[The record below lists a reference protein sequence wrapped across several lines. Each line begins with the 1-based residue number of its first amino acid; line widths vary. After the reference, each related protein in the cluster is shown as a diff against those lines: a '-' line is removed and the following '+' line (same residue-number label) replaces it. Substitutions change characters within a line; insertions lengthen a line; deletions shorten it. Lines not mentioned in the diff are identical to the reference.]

1 DTIPCASQ
9 IGGTSFLWMEE
20 QRKRQIAERLARRPE
35 GRIGALDSA
44 MDSVL
49 EIQNQAK
56 QQLQRVAMA
65 AAPIEVLPPCK
76 RQKKNP
82 SCLGTSPVLPATS
95 TADWSS
101 LQLDIVRRIADSF
114 LATNDIDCYMD
125 LRTVCHSWRYATDD
139 PKENILDYQ
148 FLPRRWIILD
158 EVFQSGTRCLLV
170 NTATGRILHKELPL
184 LSDYYIVTTTLDG
197 FFVLADRRPPHA
209 ARVFNP
215 LTGGII
221 PFTVPVPP
229 EVKVTCSLCF
239 EFASPMLTL
248 LSKSCCKIY
257 ISSPHSIRTENFEI
271 SLYGL
276 FRRAVKGD
284 LAGLWWLPAGSS
296 ESAETAA
303 VNAIGKISNVM
314 KSLHVDPLKFFS
326 SDPPD
331 MGLADDT
338 KCFLMDFGGQLLA
351 TIKGQLVQIFR
362 YEAKNGV
369 LLHLK
374 SIGNH
379 AIFLGHH
386 KCLAVDTDMFPL
398 IEANCVYYTEQLG
411 LSARIRKCNI
421 KDEKVESISEAVDF
435 VKQEK
440 QFVLVGDRPFTIIQL
455 LASYT
460 INIRDSELALHQ
472 IT

>member
-1 DTIPCASQ
+1 
-9 IGGTSFLWMEE
+9 
-20 QRKRQIAERLARRPE
+20 
-35 GRIGALDSA
+35 

-49 EIQNQAK
+49 EIQSQAK
-56 QQLQRVAMA
+56 QQLQRAAMA
-65 AAPIEVLPPCK
+65 AAPAEVLPPCK

-82 SCLGTSPVLPATS
+82 SCLGTSAVLPATA
-95 TADWSS
+95 TADWFA

-125 LRTVCHSWRYATDD
+125 FRAVCHSWRSATDD
-139 PKENILDYQ
+139 PKDNILDYR

-158 EVFQSGTRCLLV
+158 EVFQSGTHRLLV
-170 NTATGRILHKELPL
+170 NTATGRILHRELPL

-197 FFVLADRRPPHA
+197 FFVLADRGPPHA

-215 LTGGII
+215 LTGGVI

-229 EVKVTCSLCF
+229 E
-239 EFASPMLTL
+239 
-248 LSKSCCKIY
+248 IY
-257 ISSPHSIRTENFEI
+257 TASPHSIRTEDFEI

-276 FRRAVKGD
+276 FRRAVEGD
-284 LAGLWWLPAGSS
+284 LAGLWWLPAGSL

-303 VNAIGKISNVM
+303 VNAIGKICDVM

-326 SDPPD
+326 GDPPD

-386 KCLAVDTDMFPL
+386 RCIAVDTDMFPL

-411 LSARIRKCNI
+411 LYARIRKCNI

-435 VKQEK
+435 VKQDK

-455 LASYT
+455 LSSYT